1 MKIVIDQHGIV
12 VVDGGNGIEQRR
24 HEIGFRIPN
33 AGGVLADT
41 VHDLFDVHGGDLFK
55 ALLHEA
61 GGILRI
67 PPDLDRGAAV
77 HSNLQHNLH
86 QLIKLHPVILLT
98 ENVVFD
104 LLSDL
109 RFFLKPVRHSV
120 RRRQKE

>member
-1 MKIVIDQHGIV
+1 MH
-12 VVDGGNGIEQRR
+12 GGN
-24 HEIGFRIPN
+24 
-33 AGGVLADT
+33 
-41 VHDLFDVHGGDLFK
+41 LFK

-67 PPDLDRGAAV
+67 PPDLDLGAAV
-77 HSNLQHNLH
+77 HSDLQHNLH

-104 LLSDL
+104 LLSNL
-109 RFFLKPVRHSV
+109 RFFLKSVRHSV

>member
-1 MKIVIDQHGIV
+1 MKIVIDQHGVV

-67 PPDLDRGAAV
+67 PPDLDCGAAV
-77 HSNLQHNLH
+77 H
-86 QLIKLHPVILLT
+86 
-98 ENVVFD
+98 FD
-104 LLSDL
+104 RATPRLS
-109 RFFLKPVRHSV
+109 
-120 RRRQKE
+120 